1 MFFSLSGAQQEDL
14 LAAFW
19 QALSNPIRLRVL
31 DTLRTQGPLNV
42 SQLVQQLEMGQG
54 HLSNHL
60 TCLKSCGLVRAEAHG
75 RYVFYSLSDERV
87 SILLDVSRAMLH
99 DHLLGI
105 ASCHFVK
112 PSDTQDADNVPH
124 PG

>member
-1 MFFSLSGAQQEDL
+1 MFFSLSNSQQEDL

-19 QALSNPIRLRVL
+19 QALSSPIRLRVL
-31 DTLRTQGPLNV
+31 DILRTQGPLNV
-42 SQLVQQLEMGQG
+42 SQLVQKLEMGQG

-60 TCLKSCGLVRAEAHG
+60 TCLKSCGLVRAEAQG

-87 SILLDVSRAMLH
+87 SILLDVSRDILH

-112 PSDTQDADNVPH
+112 SSEPQDGDNGGTP
-124 PG
+124 